1 MEQSN
6 NYKKA
11 LTLSVIFVALVALIL
26 VGMVAAILA
35 TPYDSG
41 ILAGAT
47 LSGNNQYGG
56 TLATSNDYL
65 FYTLNGQI
73 LQYDEE
79 EQQTKTI
86 YQGTHPITHLNPF
99 DGWLYFVEKGNV
111 CRIAYYGGNPE
122 TLVADGSVSQMS
134 VNGLWIYYCDH
145 NGVISKIR
153 TDGQKQ
159 SRLTDGSVKFTA
171 FESANRIILATDG
184 KDIYRMKTDGTD
196 CKVLVTG
203 TDITFM
209 LYTLDDLYYADN
221 GTVKRIKSVE
231 AGQNDGT
238 SYTEIVAD
246 LFNYNVDEEN
256 RGQIFYWKDGQL
268 KVRKLQTIQHKTDEE
283 RPLATLTDVQ
293 DLYAVGADIYYHDKA
308 GQLYLVRINDSEIS
322 PPELVK

>member
-196 CKVLVTG
+196 CNVLVTG

-209 LYTLDDLYYADN
+209 LYTLDDLYYADD

-293 DLYAVGADIYYHDKA
+293 DLYSVGADIYYHDKA
-308 GQLYLVRINDSEIS
+308 GQLYLVRINDSEVS

>member
-26 VGMVAAILA
+26 VGMVVAILA

-159 SRLTDGSVKFTA
+159 ARLTDGSVKFTA

-209 LYTLDDLYYADN
+209 LYTLDDLFYADD

-256 RGQIFYWKDGQL
+256 RGQLFYWKDGQL

-293 DLYAVGADIYYHDKA
+293 DLYSVGADIYYHDKA
-308 GQLYLVRINDSEIS
+308 GQLYLVRINDSEVS